1 MTVFS
6 YLFLPLPVRGLLQG
20 RTVPPGKAHG
30 GGR

>member
-6 YLFLPLPVRGLLQG
+6 YLFLPVRGLLQG